1 MGIRITNSNLSK
13 MSKTNNYL
21 RGEVRLSIG
30 KSKGLQGGE
39 NEKRRKQKEM
49 GAARKDSEDALE
61 ELD

>member
-1 MGIRITNSNLSK
+1 MGVWITNSSMST

-21 RGEVRLSIG
+21 RGEVCLPIG

-49 GAARKDSEDALE
+49 GAARKDTEDALE